1 MLILSR
7 LIEKICFQSVVQTI
21 DVRGLFR
28 LILSESCD
36 FHLSTICYYSMPL
49 ALPFKAVQ
57 PPSSML
63 AHSLKPEAATSLFS
77 LYGQPIELLLIFSN
91 TKKKGYY
98 WSGFPATESERGRIT
113 VCSDKAEIT
122 LLPSVDHF
130 SKLWIFCTC
139 LSRHLLNYLSV
150 LFLTVNSFVAFK
162 WLCCYIWIMA
172 KRAPLK
178 VLAFVCLLF
187 YERRYFSGCSGFI
200 LLARGKY

>member
-91 TKKKGYY
+91 TKKKKVITGP
-98 WSGFPATESERGRIT
+98 GFLRQ
-113 VCSDKAEIT
+113 KAREAE
-122 LLPSVDHF
+122 LLCAAIKLKLHSCLQWIISVNYEY
-130 SKLWIFCTC
+130 SALVSVGIC
-139 LSRHLLNYLSV
+139 LIIY
-150 LFLTVNSFVAFK
+150 
-162 WLCCYIWIMA
+162 
-172 KRAPLK
+172 
-178 VLAFVCLLF
+178 LF
-187 YERRYFSGCSGFI
+187 YS
-200 LLARGKY
+200 